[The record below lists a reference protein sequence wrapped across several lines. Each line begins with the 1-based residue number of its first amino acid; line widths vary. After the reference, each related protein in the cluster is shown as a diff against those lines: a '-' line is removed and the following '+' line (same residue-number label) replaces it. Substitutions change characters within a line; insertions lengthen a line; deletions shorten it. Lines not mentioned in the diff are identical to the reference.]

1 MLKNLKV
8 RNKVL
13 LIVSILILFSF
24 LIGIAGYACLQKS
37 NDSLNSLYNQDL
49 KSVELLES
57 SMNQVKSI
65 EADTFYIILSTQSNA
80 VQNITAS
87 DIKNRTKELN
97 SSWQSYKKLQRDNE
111 EMDIAKEIE
120 ENLKEYNQGKDYA
133 IKVAMEG
140 DQAGAIA
147 QYSAVQNIDEKLQ
160 ANFNKLV
167 NYNIQQ
173 ANAKQSDNKVN
184 FNTMRIVFFVLLAV
198 AIAVGCGLSYIIG
211 KSIIRPLNSAINH
224 LKLVTT
230 GDFSTSFSEV
240 DMKRKDEIGLIF
252 RTMSDMQQELKILIT
267 NVKNESNAIK
277 GVVHNVTNN
286 MNILDREIED
296 VSSTIEELSAGLEE
310 TAASSEEI
318 NATSLDIENYVKTI
332 AERAQS
338 GAAEAKEIS
347 CRALE
352 VKDDFTK
359 SHEKAAEVL
368 IEAKAKLSKAIENS
382 KVVEQINV
390 LSEAIM
396 DITSQTNLLA
406 LNAAIEAARAGESGR
421 GFAVVAD
428 EIRTLAEQS
437 QNTVAEIQKI
447 TSKVTEAVSD
457 LSESSQGLMEFVSTD
472 VENDYKTMLN
482 VAEKY
487 SSDGEYVDGLV
498 TDFSNTS
505 ERLLNAISDIL
516 KTIEQLSGA
525 ASECAQGAASISQSV
540 ENVVSKS
547 NEVTEQ
553 AKKSYDSVDALN
565 NEVDKFKI

>member
-277 GVVHNVTNN
+277 GVVHNVTTN

-390 LSEAIM
+390 LSQAIM

-553 AKKSYDSVDALN
+553 ANKSYDSVDALN